1 MMGIEWAITD
11 RLLVSAGTQRTQLNM
26 NENAYSDMNYSISSW
41 SVGVGMAYRFCD
53 AVRLNVGY
61 MPTIYDEVT
70 AVGQASGI
78 DFKDLYQR
86 TSHAWGIGLDLK
98 FGGKKN

>member
-1 MMGIEWAITD
+1 
-11 RLLVSAGTQRTQLNM
+11 
-26 NENAYSDMNYSISSW
+26 
-41 SVGVGMAYRFCD
+41 
-53 AVRLNVGY
+53 

-70 AVGQASGI
+70 AVGADSNGI
-78 DFKDLYQR
+78 NFKDLYQR